1 MLPNNSLSFI
11 ANNVKEMQSS
21 KKRLKSMQ
29 CFKDKIGPTS
39 VLFLQETHSDSKVEQ
54 KWFSHRKSI
63 SCGVLIAYFGRET
76 FIVKK
81 QQTDKE
87 GRILILDVDIN
98 DSEDILINLYNSNT
112 DNEQMDA
119 LSSLFELLKEFDTNP
134 TKHLV
139 MAGDFD
145 LFFTSKLEA

>member
-11 ANNVKEMQSS
+11 TNNVKGMQSS

-29 CFKDKIGPTS
+29 YFKDRIGPTG

-54 KWFSHRKSI
+54 KWFSHSKSI
-63 SCGVLIAYFGRET
+63 SCGVLNAYFGRET

-81 QQTDKE
+81 QQTDKQ

-98 DSEDILINLYNSNT
+98 DSEYILITLYNSNT
-112 DNEQMDA
+112 ENEQMDA

-139 MAGDFD
+139 MAGDFN